1 MYRSTLAS
9 CLTDFPPRR
18 MRVPASFRLSTFA
31 NATSSQAN
39 PWFWRLPAIAVI
51 CLIAGVIGFVMFTL
65 RQDQEEQ
72 RASLLS
78 DVLWLE
84 QNLRFQFERNEE
96 LLGRLAQDLLQPGA
110 VDEAALMRARQTIS
124 KDTAISQLIWFDAA
138 QKPRGELPPRERA
151 HSAQQQAAIASA
163 LQRARAFAKA
173 AYCQVSNDANDMG
186 GPVLCVA
193 VPSYDGTQLR
203 GFVVGIYPLQRL
215 LSTQV
220 AWWFSERY
228 RLTVND
234 QRGHEIVSKSKVV
247 ALHPALSYEV
257 AFDPPG
263 NGLMLHVDTYSNGPR
278 IVPLLFVGAVILF
291 GVTLLWSLW
300 MLLRHTARRH
310 AAEQALQ
317 REYQFRRAMEDSLHT
332 GLRARDLEG
341 RTTYV
346 NRAFCEMVGWSAE
359 ELIGMSSPMQYWVPE
374 EIEATSEMHKRVLAG
389 EISHQGFELRFRRR
403 NGEIF
408 DALIYE
414 APLMDA
420 DGTHFGWMASV
431 LDITDRKRAEE
442 LARMQ
447 QERLEATVRLVTMG
461 EMASTLAHE
470 LNQPLAAIWSYASGC
485 VTGLENGM
493 PHAQLGEAMQKV
505 AHQSQRAGNIIRRI
519 QNFVRRSEPR
529 QDQVELTRVVSEAAA
544 LLESSARKRHVR
556 ITLAFPHELPGV
568 AGDATLLEQV
578 VVNLMRNGMDAMND
592 TPEGERQLRVSVS
605 SNAEV
610 MEVCVTDRGSGI
622 SVESAEKLYTPFF
635 TTKSEGMG
643 MGLNICRSI
652 IEWHRGRLW
661 FEPNP
666 GGGTQFR
673 FTLPRE
679 NP

>member
-1 MYRSTLAS
+1 ML
-9 CLTDFPPRR
+9 
-18 MRVPASFRLSTFA
+18 
-31 NATSSQAN
+31 
-39 PWFWRLPAIAVI
+39 
-51 CLIAGVIGFVMFTL
+51 TL

-72 RASLLS
+72 RSTLLS

-96 LLGRLAQDLLQPGA
+96 LIGRLAPDLLQSSV
-110 VDEAALMRARQTIS
+110 VDEIALTRARQAIGR
-124 KDTAISQLIWFDAA
+124 DTAISQLLWFDAG
-138 QKPRGELPPRERA
+138 QQLLGELPPRETQHA
-151 HSAQQQAAIASA
+151 TQQLAALASA
-163 LQRARAFAKA
+163 LQRARAFAKP
-173 AYCQVSNDANDMG
+173 AYCPVANDG
-186 GPVLCVA
+186 GDTVLCVA
-193 VPSYDGTQLR
+193 VPSYEGTRLR
-203 GFVVGIYPLQRL
+203 GFVVVIYPLQRL
-215 LSTQV
+215 LGSQV

-228 RLTVND
+228 RLTVKD
-234 QRGHEIVSKSKVV
+234 QQGNEIASKSKVA
-247 ALHPALSYEV
+247 ALHPALSYEI

-278 IVPLLFVGAVILF
+278 IVPLLFAGAVILF
-291 GVTLLWSLW
+291 AAALLWSLW
-300 MLLRHTARRH
+300 MLQRHTRRRH
-310 AAEQALQ
+310 EVEQALQ

-341 RTTYV
+341 RTIYV

-359 ELIGMSSPMQYWVPE
+359 ELIGMSSPMQYWLPE
-374 EIEATSEMHKRVLAG
+374 EIELTNEMHKRVLAG
-389 EISHQGFELRFRRR
+389 EVSHQGFELRFRRR

-414 APLMDA
+414 APLIDA
-420 DGTHFGWMASV
+420 DGMHFGWMASV

-442 LARMQ
+442 VARTQ
-447 QERLEATVRLVTMG
+447 EERLQSTARLVTTG
-461 EMASTLAHE
+461 ELASTLAHE

-485 VTGLENGM
+485 IAGLENGM
-493 PHAQLGEAMQKV
+493 PHDQLSAAMQKI
-505 AHQSQRAGNIIRRI
+505 AHQSQRAGNTIRRI

-529 QDQVELTRVVSEAAA
+529 QEQVELARVVSEAAA

-556 ITLAFPHELPGV
+556 ITLAFSHGLPAV

-578 VVNLMRNGMDAMND
+578 VVNLMRNGMDAMSD
-592 TPEGERQLRVSVS
+592 IAADERQLRVSIT
-605 SNAEV
+605 SNADV
-610 MEVCVTDRGSGI
+610 MEVSVADRGSGI
-622 SVESAEKLYTPFF
+622 APESEEKLYTPFF

-666 GGGTQFR
+666 GGGTLFR

-679 NP
+679 RA